1 MLLKKQKKKT
11 SRNKLGQVK
20 GRTQMMIY
28 QKLLIIMKYNQMR
41 KMKKIANLSFI
52 RMFLNKIKIKL
63 KKLFK
68 KLLIKAKKSTLIA
81 LFLIIIIMVNMRV
94 ELKEFRMQLLICR
107 NKMNLQVK
115 KMKRILKIYAILKWL
130 RKTKMITCNLGRLMC
145 L

>member
-1 MLLKKQKKKT
+1 
-11 SRNKLGQVK
+11 
-20 GRTQMMIY
+20 
-28 QKLLIIMKYNQMR
+28 MR

-107 NKMNLQVK
+107 NKMNL
-115 KMKRILKIYAILKWL
+115 
-130 RKTKMITCNLGRLMC
+130 
-145 L
+145 